1 MVVLGEKEVAMRK
14 TFALIGMM
22 VLFAACSRTQ
32 NEQVSRY
39 HDDGREK
46 PVVVVAPV
54 YDRNNVEMPWNLAED
69 LTFTIRNKMLK
80 RNTMFLTSNDQAVS
94 VETLLDEGKNP
105 FVGETKWIG
114 EKFQEGEFVAF
125 IELIEHKIHERI
137 PTKSIFEA
145 VTPAYTLEAKMRVRV
160 FDLRGTSP
168 ELVLQE
174 IIDQSHLIP
183 TQIATMDFKHA
194 RWGRKTYGI
203 TPLGIAHSLLCK
215 ETAKRIEDYV
225 LLAKSRSH
233 AR

>member
-1 MVVLGEKEVAMRK
+1 MRK
-14 TFALIGMM
+14 SFALFGM
-22 VLFAACSRTQ
+22 LLLLAGCSRSQ

-54 YDRNNVEMPWNLAED
+54 YDRHSVEMPWNLAED

-80 RNTMFLTSNDQAVS
+80 RNTMYLTASDHTVS
-94 VETLLDEGKNP
+94 VESLLEEGKNP
-105 FVGETKWIG
+105 FVGETKWISDQF
-114 EKFQEGEFVAF
+114 KEGEFVAF
-125 IELIEHKIHERI
+125 VELVEHKIHERT
-137 PTKSIFEA
+137 PTNSIFEV
-145 VTPAYTLEAKMRVRV
+145 VTPDYVLNAKMRVRI
-160 FDLRGTSP
+160 FDLRGIEPT
-168 ELVLQE
+168 LVLQE
-174 IIDQSHLIP
+174 IINQSHLIP
-183 TQIATMDFKHA
+183 TQIATMNFKQA

-233 AR
+233 AK